1 MVADNP
7 NFPPPPLNKPITVNR
22 SRLSKA
28 ITLYENHYNSLPNY
42 YVDKYERKLGELKT
56 ANSKKFF
63 LFRKSHTELFE
74 LAMDYAK
81 RPKTYDFSK
90 LKCKLFYCTEPTI
103 DIPQNLA
110 CMLIPFM
117 DKELS

>member
-7 NFPPPPLNKPITVNR
+7 NFPPPPLKKPITINC
-22 SRLSKA
+22 SRLGKA
-28 ITLYENHYNSLPNY
+28 ITLYENHYNSLPSY
-42 YVDKYERKLGELKT
+42 DVDKYERKLGELKT

-63 LFRKSHTELFE
+63 LFRKAHTELVE

-81 RPKTYDFSK
+81 RPKSYDFSR
-90 LKCKLFYCTEPTI
+90 LKCKLFYSTEPTMN
-103 DIPQNLA
+103 IPEHVA

-117 DKELS
+117 NKELP

>member
-7 NFPPPPLNKPITVNR
+7 KFPPPPINKPIKVNC

-28 ITLYENHYNSLPNY
+28 ITLYENYYNSLPSY
-42 YVDKYERKLGELKT
+42 DVDKYERMLNELKT
-56 ANSKKFF
+56 GNDKKFF
-63 LFRKSHTELFE
+63 LFRKSHTELVDT
-74 LAMDYAK
+74 AMYYAK
-81 RPKTYDFSK
+81 RPKPYDFSK

>member
-7 NFPPPPLNKPITVNR
+7 NFPPPPINKHITVNC

-28 ITLYENHYNSLPNY
+28 ITLYENYCNSLPSY
-42 YVDKYERKLGELKT
+42 DADKYERMLSELKT
-56 ANSKKFF
+56 SNSKKFF
-63 LFRKSHTELFE
+63 LFRRSHTELVNA
-74 LAMDYAK
+74 AMHYAK
-81 RPKTYDFSK
+81 RPKPYDFSK

-103 DIPQNLA
+103 GIPQNVA

-117 DKELS
+117 DKEPL